1 MWCLGRYL
9 PLLIGDLI
17 PEDDEHRENFL
28 RLMCIVDYI
37 LAPVC
42 TANIVAHLGH
52 QIQLFLTDFKTLY
65 PESNLTPKM
74 HYLVHY
80 PDHMLRYT
88 LLNWLQWCYARIQL
102 FKHRFGPPS
111 RFWCMRYKA
120 KNSYFKRIAQA
131 VGNFGKNCSHP
142 SPTPKLLQSPWWC
155 LVSENLHYHRAR

>member
-88 LLNWLQWCYARIQL
+88 LLN
-102 FKHRFGPPS
+102 
-111 RFWCMRYKA
+111 
-120 KNSYFKRIAQA
+120 
-131 VGNFGKNCSHP
+131 
-142 SPTPKLLQSPWWC
+142 
-155 LVSENLHYHRAR
+155 